1 MDIRQSTAEWK
12 AFLAKYNRNQFP
24 TYRAMVE
31 KAGYDFAKLKVNSAQ
46 GDKREKL
53 SKEKLTNTN
62 ILNQRKR
69 LTLNIEDN

>member
-1 MDIRQSTAEWK
+1 
-12 AFLAKYNRNQFP
+12 
-24 TYRAMVE
+24 MVE